1 MPDELKPAEF
11 KEIERIVVIVAHHD
25 DIEFGLSGSVA
36 QWVRAGAVVTYVIVT
51 DGGAGSNDP
60 NITRAELVAKRRQE
74 QLAASAVVGVTD
86 TRFLGYPDGMLQPT
100 LELRRDLTRILR
112 QVKPQRVVCQDPTT
126 VFAGDGYVNHPD
138 HRAAGEAA
146 IYAVFPS
153 SETRPI
159 FPELLDEGYEP
170 HKVRELYLTLTMQPT
185 HFVDISATHAQKL
198 DALRCHVSQIGAGDD
213 AENGAI
219 KWIREWDADMGKKVG
234 VAYAESF
241 KVMQFD
247 RPPAPQDAPSAEAE
261 NIVEAAPAIT
271 AQQN

>member
-1 MPDELKPAEF
+1 MTDELKPAEF
-11 KEIERIVVIVAHHD
+11 KEIDRIVVIVAHHD
-25 DIEFGLSGSVA
+25 DIEFGLAGSVA
-36 QWVRAGAVVTYVIVT
+36 RWVRDGAQVTYIIVT

-60 NITRAELVAKRRQE
+60 DITRAELVEKRRLE
-74 QLAASAVVGVTD
+74 QLAASAAVGVTD

-100 LELRRDLTRILR
+100 LELRRHLTRLLR
-112 QVKPQRVVCQDPTT
+112 EIKPQRVVCQDPTT

-159 FPELLDEGYEP
+159 FPELLAEGFEP
-170 HKVRELYLTLTMQPT
+170 HKIRELYLTLTMKPT
-185 HFVDISATHAQKL
+185 HFVDTSETHTQKL
-198 DALRCHVSQIGAGDD
+198 DALRCHVSQIGAGDE

-219 KWIREWDADMGKKVG
+219 KWISEWDTDTGKKVG
-234 VAYAESF
+234 VTYAESF

-247 RPPAPQDAPSAEAE
+247 QPPAPEEPAATEVE
-261 NIVEAAPAIT
+261 TIVETVPANAPF
-271 AQQN
+271 